1 MRAYCNATRRDRCL
15 CSASHRVRKQE
26 RVRVKSRTLL
36 DLVETS
42 TKTHLV
48 CPRIFTLLPH
58 DELHSPF
65 HSTKHPTRCTKLGLI
80 TAALLLDQADTNP

>member
-15 CSASHRVRKQE
+15 CSA
-26 RVRVKSRTLL
+26 RTLL

-80 TAALLLDQADTNP
+80 TAAPLLDQADTNP